1 LTAHRSSIVSQQ
13 RTSYSFLAFAS
24 LAALQACGEAAMDG
38 SSDSSK
44 GGSSSLA
51 TAGRSSAGATTP
63 GAGGTAGAT
72 QGAANDGLPCDIRK
86 IVRERCGTC
95 HGVTPQF
102 GAEFSL
108 TNAAQIREHGAHIL
122 VRTADGAEKP
132 MPQPPFPALTDAEQS
147 ALHAYI
153 NAGAPVSTCSSEMP
167 MASGGSGG
175 GPSKPNDP
183 NVTCYNI
190 TARKSAANEKFTVPT
205 KPDLYHCFNYAP
217 PWGSKKVHMVSAR
230 PIIDNGQVLHHWLL
244 YNGEAA
250 AQDGTSG
257 DCVGAHPNYSMVAG
271 WAPGGDSFEAPA
283 DVGLELASGSFSLEL
298 HYNNSVGE
306 GQLDGSGVEV
316 CVTDKLRP
324 NNAATHWLGTE
335 ALNKTEAVG
344 TCRPTNQGD
353 VTILTSTPHMHVQGR
368 HMKTVINR
376 AAGGTEVLIDEPF
389 DFNTQISYKTPAVI
403 KKGDTLT
410 TTCTYATPTP
420 FGQGTNEEMCY
431 NFVMAY
437 PAGGLA
443 QTFQVLRKY
452 DCAGL
457 F

>member
-1 LTAHRSSIVSQQ
+1 MLPQ
-13 RTSYSFLAFAS
+13 RTPYSFLVFAS
-24 LAALQACGEAAMDG
+24 LAALQACGEAAADG
-38 SSDSSK
+38 SSDASN
-44 GGSSSLA
+44 GGSSLA
-51 TAGRSSAGATTP
+51 SAGRSSAGGTTTTP
-63 GAGGTAGAT
+63 GAGGSAGAT
-72 QGAANDGLPCDIRK
+72 QSSSNDGLPCDIRG
-86 IVRERCGTC
+86 IVRERCSTC
-95 HGVTPQF
+95 HGATPQY
-102 GAEFSL
+102 GAPFSL
-108 TNAAQIREHGAHIL
+108 TSAAEIREHGPQIL
-122 VRTADGAEKP
+122 ARTADGAEKR

-153 NAGAPVSTCSSEMP
+153 NAGAAVSTCSAEMP
-167 MASGGSGG
+167 ATSGGSGSGGAGG

-183 NVTCYNI
+183 DVTCYNI
-190 TARKSAANEKFTVPT
+190 TARKSAANDKYQVPT
-205 KPDLYHCFNYAP
+205 TPDLYHCFNYAP
-217 PWGSKKVHMVSAR
+217 PWGSKKVQMVSAR

-250 AQDGTSG
+250 AQDGASS
-257 DCVGAHPNYSMVAG
+257 DCVGAHPNYSLVAG
-271 WAPGGDSFEAPA
+271 WAPGGEPFEAPS
-283 DVGLELASGSFSLEL
+283 DVGVELASGSFSLEL

-306 GQLDGSGVEV
+306 GQLDASGVEV

-324 NNAATHWLGTE
+324 NTAAMHWLGTE

-353 VTILTSTPHMHVQGR
+353 VTILMSTPHMHVQGR
-368 HMKTVINR
+368 HMKTIINR
-376 AAGGTEVLIDEPF
+376 AGGGTEVLVDEPF

>member
-1 LTAHRSSIVSQQ
+1 
-13 RTSYSFLAFAS
+13 
-24 LAALQACGEAAMDG
+24 LAALQACGEAAVDG
-38 SSDSSK
+38 SNDPSK

-51 TAGRSSAGATTP
+51 TAGRATAGATTTP
-63 GAGGTAGAT
+63 GAGGSAGAT
-72 QGAANDGLPCDIRK
+72 QGSTTDGLPCDVRK
-86 IVRERCGTC
+86 IVQERCSTC
-95 HGVTPQF
+95 HGATPQF

-108 TNAAQIREHGAHIL
+108 TTAADIREHGPHIL
-122 VRTADGAEKP
+122 MRTADGAAKP

-147 ALHAYI
+147 TLHGYI
-153 NAGAPVSTCSSEMP
+153 NAGAPLSTCSAM
-167 MASGGSGG
+167 SGGSGG
-175 GPSKPNDP
+175 SGSGGTAGGPTKPSDP
-183 NVTCYNI
+183 DVTCYNI
-190 TARKSAANEKFTVPT
+190 TARKSAANDKFPVPT
-205 KPDLYHCFNYAP
+205 TPDLYHCFNHAP
-217 PWGSKKVHMVSAR
+217 PWGSKKVQMVSAR

-250 AQDGTSG
+250 AQDGSSS
-257 DCVGAHPNYSMVAG
+257 DCVGAHPNYSLVAG
-271 WAPGGDSFEAPA
+271 WAPGGESFEAPA
-283 DVGLELASGSFSLEL
+283 DVGVELASGSFSLEL

-306 GQLDGSGVEV
+306 GQLDASGAEI
-316 CVTDKLRP
+316 CVTEKLRP
-324 NNAATHWLGTE
+324 NTAAMHWLGTE
-335 ALNKTEAVG
+335 VLNKVEAVG

-353 VTILTSTPHMHVQGR
+353 VTILMSTPHMHVQGR

-376 AAGGTEVLIDEPF
+376 AGGGTEVLIDKPF
-389 DFNTQISYKTPAVI
+389 DFNTQVGYKTPAVI

-437 PAGGLA
+437 PAGGLG
-443 QTFQVLRKY
+443 QTLQFLRKY